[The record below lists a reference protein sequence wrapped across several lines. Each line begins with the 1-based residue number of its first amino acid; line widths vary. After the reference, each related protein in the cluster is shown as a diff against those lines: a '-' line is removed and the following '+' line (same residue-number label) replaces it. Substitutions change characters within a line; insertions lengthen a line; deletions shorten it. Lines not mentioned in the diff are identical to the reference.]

1 MDNRKVKFDSNFILD
16 FGAASNQ
23 TRIYGFL
30 YEIFE
35 NGIFKNQIFYEV
47 EIVFLTDQYG
57 NNCVFEINRKQ
68 IFINNKKSRSHLEQI
83 ADAAGQTIFPIRIK
97 VKKNGEI
104 EKILNQDAIIQRWKE
119 TKVKLLDYYKGEKIT
134 KAITKIDAVFYNK
147 TLLENA
153 IQQNWFFHLFFKPLY
168 INYTEKLQYK
178 YIWESPVFGNQ
189 SIKYEAVHTIKE
201 NYSIDDK
208 ININIDGI
216 AIDER
221 TIEEI
226 ISGYNFS
233 KSKLGTADL
242 EPIESQLKIDYQL
255 YAEDRS
261 IFSVIGR
268 FDTKIDEK
276 TNQTIQLELYH
287 LPDNSSFRP
296 QNDAAQKEG
305 QRIFESY
312 QKLRES
318 DKYGDND
325 KYDYFFDLKKEF
337 TNNPSKLIPEKVRR
351 EEKIELFVE
360 EIIPK
365 KKVSFWTKIKS
376 LFK

>member
-16 FGAASNQ
+16 FVASNQ

-30 YEIFE
+30 YEILE
-35 NGIFKNQIFYEV
+35 NDILKNQIFYEV
-47 EIVFLTDQYG
+47 EVVFLTNQYK

-83 ADAAGQTIFPIRIK
+83 ADDAGQAIFPIRIK
-97 VKKNGEI
+97 IKKNGEI
-104 EKILNQDAIIQRWKE
+104 EKILNQEAIVHRWKE
-119 TKVKLLDYYKGEKIT
+119 TKIKLLDYYKGEKIT
-134 KAITKIDAVFYNK
+134 KVITKIETVFFNDN
-147 TLLENA
+147 LLEKSLK
-153 IQQNWFFHLFFKPLY
+153 QNWFFNLFFKPFY
-168 INYTEKLQYK
+168 VNYTQKLQYK

-189 SIKYEAVHTIKE
+189 SVKYGAVHTLKE
-201 NYSIDDK
+201 HYSTNDTIH
-208 ININIDGI
+208 INIHGI

-226 ISGYNFS
+226 ISGYNFP
-233 KSKLGTADL
+233 KSKLETTDS
-242 EPIESQLKIDYQL
+242 EPVESQLNIDYQL

-261 IFSVIGR
+261 IFSVIGK

-287 LPDNSSFRP
+287 LPENSSFRP
-296 QNDAAQKEG
+296 QIDAAQKEG
-305 QRIFESY
+305 QRIFDSY
-312 QKLRES
+312 QKMNES
-318 DKYGDND
+318 DSYKNND
-325 KYDYFFDLKKEF
+325 KYDYFYDLNKELK
-337 TNNPSKLIPEKVRR
+337 NNPSKSIPEKINI
-351 EEKIELFVE
+351 EERIELFVE